1 MYNASKQEDYKQ
13 VISPSRKNIYKSLT
27 KYTRVKMHYWII
39 EIIWNQFFLNNLVS
53 KLNMKKVLAK
63 DKLWFF
69 LSNIIVNIKKK
80 MWKSYFGYKHST
92 GKSWILI
99 DCKDCWFHSYLNEAK
114 IGNNVRLWK
123 YSNDIVLTTLF
134 CI

>member
-1 MYNASKQEDYKQ
+1 M
-13 VISPSRKNIYKSLT
+13 
-27 KYTRVKMHYWII
+27 
-39 EIIWNQFFLNNLVS
+39 F
-53 KLNMKKVLAK
+53 
-63 DKLWFF
+63 FF

-123 YSNDIVLTTLF
+123 YSNYIVLTTLF
-134 CI
+134 LYLAGLSKAGCLVCDDLVRSAQGGCTNRQVCQDTQVGLQIKNLMLRNVITQRRRSSKCGFFGK